1 MVKDFENYATT
12 KNAERC
18 TKKLGALFRLFLIES
33 VGIVCVYIFI
43 LFNIDLISGVNDMES
58 QAYVKSVFKHKSIT
72 MAEYTHVWI
81 ALIDEL
87 EHRKS
92 IALTKNNTK

>member
-1 MVKDFENYATT
+1 
-12 KNAERC
+12 
-18 TKKLGALFRLFLIES
+18 
-33 VGIVCVYIFI
+33 
-43 LFNIDLISGVNDMES
+43 MES